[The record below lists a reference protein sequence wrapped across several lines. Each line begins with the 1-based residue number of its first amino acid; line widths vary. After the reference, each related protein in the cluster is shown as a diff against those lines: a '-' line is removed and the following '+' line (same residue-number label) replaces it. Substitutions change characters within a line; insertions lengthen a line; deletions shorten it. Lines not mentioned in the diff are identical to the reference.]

1 MSLVD
6 KIIYK
11 SPEEVVELLTEA
23 YSEKQAFTASI
34 LSNPDLKAAL
44 VGALLGSGAGG
55 IGGAISAAKYRNK
68 ITINDILRGA
78 LLGSVPG
85 ATAGYLSKSLFDIDP
100 GAEISSGASKLV
112 EKAKNLKKYLSGKKD
127 STEQSEPPA
136 TPPAQPPESSNDD
149 KQRIK
154 DEYKDLPPGNP
165 SRGSLLGQKEPVKA
179 VIPEAK
185 PDKDKDK
192 GWNLK
197 MPPQRKKK
205 TPIDITN
212 PGEERKSSPGLDF
225 IGFPY

>member
-136 TPPAQPPESSNDD
+136 TPPPAQPPESSGDD

-185 PDKDKDK
+185 PDKDDKDK

-205 TPIDITN
+205 PTIDVTN
-212 PGEERKSSPGLDF
+212 SGKRSPGIDF
-225 IGFPY
+225 IGLPY